1 MFKYFVPL
9 VIFFLLI
16 IPPYRDLR
24 DDNLCLSEQLFY
36 VELELSTKN
45 KTIDSLNSVIK
56 SLNDTLTLK
65 KVKPII
71 KKRTTVKIDT
81 TTNIISTPIKTDT
94 L

>member
-1 MFKYFVPL
+1 MFKYLIPFI
-9 VIFFLLI
+9 IFFLII

-45 KTIDSLNSVIK
+45 KTIDSLNIVIK
-56 SLNDTLTLK
+56 TLNDTLTSK
-65 KVKPII
+65 KTKPNI
-71 KKRTTVKIDT
+71 KKRTTLKIDT
-81 TTNIISTPIKTDT
+81 TTNIIVTPIKTDT